1 MSQTVKLFL
10 SGVSAEFRPHREELA
25 LVLRR
30 AGHEVNLQEEFD
42 AGGGTLLE
50 HLEGYI
56 RDDCHGCIFLVGD
69 RYGAE
74 PPASEAAPY
83 LEGRLAKH
91 SYTQWEYL
99 FALRHHKARFV
110 FFPASPVPAT
120 GDPEP
125 PELQALQKVFIQEQI
140 LERGKH
146 RAVFHNL
153 ENLKDQVAALRL
165 GALAYARHHGLPL
178 VEANPY
184 VGLRRFEEKD
194 KDRFYGRSGLV
205 GDLLRRVEAEPLLLV
220 TGHSGS
226 GKSSVLRAG
235 VVDRWRQQHGASA
248 RVILFS
254 PDNDPFEGL
263 YEGLRGAEEAKEDA
277 AWVKAGHA
285 DAFTEMRSRCPGER
299 GKRTLVVVDQFEEIF
314 TRVPEAG
321 AAGVEQFV
329 AALVAAQRRADPD
342 LRIVLAMRDDFYG
355 NLERH
360 PALCGILDEAGRTIR
375 VMRPTESEL
384 RAIIEAPAASHG
396 VGFEGG
402 LVERIVREVRGREG
416 EDRRALLP
424 LLQVTLE
431 ELWIHEVATGSLHDR
446 VLNEESYEAIGG
458 FAGALKQRIGKFY
471 DGLDEAGRAAVQR
484 VFLQLVQFGEADV
497 PVSRSVP
504 KEVLARGADPALLDR
519 LITKE
524 KLLISGG
531 SERDGAGPS
540 VELAHEALIDGWEQY
555 REWIRENQDILR
567 LHRRL
572 EDDAAAWD
580 GANEKRPEDLWRGMN
595 LSRAEEA
602 RRAGEFE
609 RVGSLSDAATRFLEA
624 SRQAV
629 EDEIAR
635 LQALVARAEA
645 GETEAR
651 AASAR
656 AEANARRSRHRAA
669 VATVFATVAAA
680 GMLGTGWFF
689 LKAERLAAE
698 AGRQRDQAILQRD
711 VAVQRGQAIRTNLE
725 WMNFELRDMLTR
737 YAPSATQI
745 AANQRIDEMLRAVE
759 PVGIAGGSGTAA
771 PDLDLMRARAT
782 ADRGRADAILK
793 SADANPGEALPLYE
807 NALRLDEELARVD
820 PENRNARRNVSIDY
834 DRLGDLQMQLGDTA
848 QAQGYYEKALA
859 VAEELVKL
867 DPANTEF
874 RRDVSVSY
882 NRLGDLQMQLG
893 DTAKAQECFEKSLAI
908 REELVKLDPAKTEF
922 RRDVSI
928 SYDNLGDLQM
938 QLGDTAKALE
948 YHEKAFTVA
957 EELVKLDPANTEFRR
972 NVSVS
977 YERLGDLE
985 VRLGNTTKA
994 VEWFERSLANWEA
1007 LQTLDS
1013 QNVDYRRGIT
1023 IPYHRLGDLQMK
1035 LGDTAKAQGYY
1046 EKSLAVAE
1054 ELVKLDPT
1062 NTEFRRDV
1070 SVSNNR
1076 LGALQ
1081 MQLGD
1086 TAKAQ
1091 GYFEKS
1097 LAIKEELVKL
1107 DPANAEFRRDVA
1119 VSHAKLGQVYEA
1131 SGAGGRDQALEH
1143 YRKVVEILEGMQA
1156 AGVLAP
1162 VDVEFI
1168 ATFKAKVAEL
1178 EGR

>member
-10 SGVSAEFRPHREELA
+10 SGVSAEFKSHREALA

-30 AGHEVNLQEEFD
+30 AGYEVRLQEEFN

-50 HLEGYI
+50 LLEGYI
-56 RDDCHGCIFLVGD
+56 RDECHGCIFLVGD
-69 RYGAE
+69 RFGAE
-74 PPASEAAPY
+74 PPAAEAAAH
-83 LEGRLAKH
+83 LDGKLGRY

-125 PELQALQKVFIQEQI
+125 PEIAALQKVFVQEQI

-178 VEANPY
+178 IEANPY
-184 VGLRRFEEKD
+184 VGLRRFEETD
-194 KDRFYGRSGLV
+194 KDRFYGRSSLAGE
-205 GDLLRRVEAEPLLLV
+205 LLKRVEAEPLLLV

-235 VVDRWRQQHGASA
+235 LVDRWKQKHGAAA
-248 RVILFS
+248 RVLLFT

-263 YEGLRGAEEAKEDA
+263 YEGLRQAGEAKDDA
-277 AWVKAGHA
+277 AWTKVGHA

-299 GKRTLVVVDQFEEIF
+299 GKRTLIVVDQFEEIF

-321 AAGVEQFV
+321 AAGVEMFV
-329 AALVAAQRRADPD
+329 AALVAAQRRADPE

-375 VMRPTESEL
+375 VMRPTEPEL

-431 ELWIHEVATGSLHDR
+431 ELWKHEVATGSLRDR

-471 DGLDEAGRAAVQR
+471 EDLDDAGRAAVQR

-504 KEVLARGADPALLDR
+504 KEVLVRGADPALLDR
-519 LITKE
+519 LITRE

-531 SERDGAGPS
+531 SDREGAGPS
-540 VELAHEALIDGWEQY
+540 IELAHEALIDGWEQY
-555 REWIRENQDILR
+555 RDWIRENQDILR

-572 EDDAAAWD
+572 EEDAAAWD
-580 GANEKRPEDLWRGMN
+580 AAGGKRAEDLWRGTS
-595 LSRAEEA
+595 LARAEEA
-602 RRAGEFE
+602 RREGEFE
-609 RVGSLSDAATRFLEA
+609 RVGSLSAAAARFLDA

-635 LQALVARAEA
+635 LQALVTRAEA
-645 GETEAR
+645 GEAEAR
-651 AASAR
+651 AATVR

-669 VATVFATVAAA
+669 VATVFAAVAVA

-689 LKAERLAAE
+689 VEADRQAAE
-698 AGRQRDQAILQRD
+698 AGRQRDEAVRQRD
-711 VAVQRGQAIRTNLE
+711 LAVGRGKVIRENVR
-725 WMNFELRDMLTR
+725 WMNFELRDVLQK
-737 YAPSATQI
+737 YAPSGVRVE
-745 AANQRIDEMLRAVE
+745 ANRRIDELLRAVE
-759 PVGIAGGSGTAA
+759 PVGTGDDGAGETRAGKDAA
-771 PDLDLMRARAT
+771 DLDLMRARWA
-782 ADRGRADAILK
+782 ADVNRADALLRN
-793 SADANPGEALPLYE
+793 ADANPAEARALYE
-807 NALRLDEELARVD
+807 NALRLAEELVKLD
-820 PENRNARRNVSIDY
+820 PDDTGYRCDVSLSYIK
-834 DRLGDLQMQLGDTA
+834 LGDLQMKLGDTA
-848 QAQGYYEKALA
+848 QALGFYEKALAVAEELVKQDPANTEFRRDVSVSYERLGDLEVALGNTTKAIEWFEKSMANWQSLQELDPQNVDYRRGITIPYNRLGDLQLKLGDTAQALGFYEKALA

-874 RRDVSVSY
+874 RRDVW
-882 NRLGDLQMQLG
+882 
-893 DTAKAQECFEKSLAI
+893 ASLW
-908 REELVKLDPAKTEF
+908 RF
-922 RRDVSI
+922 
-928 SYDNLGDLQM
+928 
-938 QLGDTAKALE
+938 
-948 YHEKAFTVA
+948 
-957 EELVKLDPANTEFRR
+957 
-972 NVSVS
+972 
-977 YERLGDLE
+977 GDLE
-985 VRLGNTTKA
+985 EKLGNQAAAKA
-994 VEWFERSLANWEA
+994 RFIQVIEA
-1007 LQTLDS
+1007 LQEMK
-1013 QNVDYRRGIT
+1013 
-1023 IPYHRLGDLQMK
+1023 RLG
-1035 LGDTAKAQGYY
+1035 
-1046 EKSLAVAE
+1046 
-1054 ELVKLDPT
+1054 
-1062 NTEFRRDV
+1062 
-1070 SVSNNR
+1070 
-1076 LGALQ
+1076 
-1081 MQLGD
+1081 
-1086 TAKAQ
+1086 
-1091 GYFEKS
+1091 
-1097 LAIKEELVKL
+1097 I
-1107 DPANAEFRRDVA
+1107 
-1119 VSHAKLGQVYEA
+1119 
-1131 SGAGGRDQALEH
+1131 
-1143 YRKVVEILEGMQA
+1143 
-1156 AGVLAP
+1156 LAP
-1162 VDVEFI
+1162 VDEEWI
-1168 ATFKAKVAEL
+1168 GTAEARRAAL
-1178 EGR
+1178 E